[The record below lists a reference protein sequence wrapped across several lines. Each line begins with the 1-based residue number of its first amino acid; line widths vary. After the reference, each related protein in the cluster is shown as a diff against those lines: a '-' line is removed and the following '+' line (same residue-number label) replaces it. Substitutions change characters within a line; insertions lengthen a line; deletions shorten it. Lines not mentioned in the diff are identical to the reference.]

1 MWYMEREEKMVVQA
15 LTKDENKFLLL
26 EGVHPS
32 AVEVLKS
39 AGFTNIEYL
48 KSALSPTELKTA
60 LKDVRFIGIR
70 SRTHLTEDIIN
81 SAPKLA
87 GIGCFCIGTNQVD
100 LDAATVKGIPV
111 FNAPFSNTRSVA
123 ELVLAEAILLLR
135 RVPEANAQAHQGK
148 WNKIATG
155 SHEAR
160 GKNLGIIGYGHI
172 GSQLSIL
179 AESLGMNVYFYDIE
193 TKLPLGNA
201 KQIATMNELLA
212 ISDIVSMHVPENP
225 TTIRMISKN
234 EINQMKS
241 GAILINASRGKV
253 IDLDALTDALKANKI
268 SGAAIDVFPT
278 EPASNN
284 DPFES
289 PLCEFDNVI
298 ITPHIGGSTSEAQE
312 NIGIEVATKLA
323 KYSDTGA
330 TLSAVNFPEASLPI
344 PAKGSS
350 RFINIHHNQP
360 GVLTA
365 INTLFAEQGL
375 NISAQYLQTDP
386 KIGYVVIDIDRVEQS
401 KAEELLIKLKNVTGT
416 IRARLLF

>member
-1 MWYMEREEKMVVQA
+1 MVVQA
-15 LTKDENKFLLL
+15 LTKNENKFLLL
-26 EGVHPS
+26 EGIHPS
-32 AVEVLKS
+32 AIETLKS
-39 AGFTNIEYL
+39 AGYTNIEYY
-48 KSALSPTELKTA
+48 KGALTPSELKDA
-60 LKDVRFIGIR
+60 LKDVRFVGIR
-70 SRTHLTEDIIN
+70 SRTHLTKDIIDA
-81 SAPKLA
+81 APKLA

-100 LDAATVKGIPV
+100 LNAATVKGIPV

-135 RVPEANAQAHQGK
+135 RIPEANAKAHQGK
-148 WNKIATG
+148 WNKMATG

-172 GSQLSIL
+172 GSQLSVL

-201 KQIATMNELLA
+201 KQISTMKELLA
-212 ISDIVSMHVPENP
+212 MSDIVSMHVPENQ
-225 TTIRMISKN
+225 TTINMISQN
-234 EINQMKS
+234 EIDMMKS
-241 GAILINASRGKV
+241 GAILINASRGRV
-253 IDLDALTDALKANKI
+253 VDIDALTLALQSEKL
-268 SGAAIDVFPT
+268 SGAAIDVFPA
-278 EPASNN
+278 EPASNSE
-284 DPFES
+284 PFES
-289 PLCEFDNVI
+289 PLCQFDNVI

-312 NIGIEVATKLA
+312 NIGIEVASKLA

-344 PAKGSS
+344 PAKSTS
-350 RFINIHHNQP
+350 RFLNIHHNQP

-375 NISAQYLQTDP
+375 NISGQYLQTDP
-386 KIGYVVIDIDRVEQS
+386 KIGYVVIDIDSVEQS
-401 KAEELLIKLKNVTGT
+401 KAEELLVKLKSVPGT

>member
-201 KQIATMNELLA
+201 KQVASMNELLA
-212 ISDIVSMHVPENP
+212 MSDIVSMHVPENP

-401 KAEELLIKLKNVTGT
+401 KAEELLIKLKNVAGT

>member
-1 MWYMEREEKMVVQA
+1 MVVQA
-15 LTKDENKFLLL
+15 LTKDGNKFLLL

-32 AVEVLKS
+32 AIEILKS
-39 AGFTNIEYL
+39 AGFTNIEYH
-48 KSALSPTELKTA
+48 KSALSPAELKQA
-60 LKDVRFIGIR
+60 LQDVRFIGIR
-70 SRTHLTEDIIN
+70 SRTHLTKDIIDA
-81 SAPKLA
+81 APKLA

-135 RVPEANAQAHQGK
+135 RVPEANAKAHQGK

-193 TKLPLGNA
+193 TRLPLGNA
-201 KQIATMNELLA
+201 KQMSSMNELLA
-212 ISDIVSMHVPENP
+212 LSDIVSMHVPENA
-225 TTIRMISKN
+225 TTIKMISNN
-234 EINQMKS
+234 EIDAMKP

-253 IDLDALTDALKANKI
+253 IDLDALTQALKANKL

-278 EPASNN
+278 EPASNSE
-284 DPFES
+284 PFES
-289 PLCEFDNVI
+289 PLCQFDNVI

-386 KIGYVVIDIDRVEQS
+386 KIGYVVIDIERVEQG
-401 KAEELLIKLKNVTGT
+401 KAEELLIKLKNVPGT

>member
-1 MWYMEREEKMVVQA
+1 MVVQA

-32 AVEVLKS
+32 AIETLKK
-39 AGFTNIEYL
+39 AGFNNIEYL
-48 KSALSPTELKTA
+48 KSALSHSELKEA
-60 LKDVRFIGIR
+60 LKDVRFVGIR
-70 SRTHLTEDIIN
+70 SRTQLTQDIIN

-100 LDAATVKGIPV
+100 LETATFKGIPV

-135 RVPEANAQAHQGK
+135 RVPEANAKAHQGK

-160 GKNLGIIGYGHI
+160 GKNLGIVGYGHI
-172 GSQLSIL
+172 GSQLSVL

-201 KQIATMNELLA
+201 KQIPTMKDLLA
-212 ISDIVSMHVPENP
+212 ISDIISMHVPENT
-225 TTIRMISKN
+225 TTIKMISEN
-234 EINQMKS
+234 EINTMKN

-253 IDLDALTDALKANKI
+253 IDLDALTLALKTNKI

-278 EPASNN
+278 EPASNS

-289 PLCEFDNVI
+289 PLCQFDNVI

-344 PAKGSS
+344 PEKGSS

-375 NISAQYLQTDP
+375 NISAQYLQTDS
-386 KIGYVVIDIDRVEQS
+386 KIGYVVIDIDRVKQD
-401 KAEELLIKLKNVTGT
+401 KAEELLVKLKNVSGT

>member
-1 MWYMEREEKMVVQA
+1 MVIQT

-32 AVEVLKS
+32 AIEILKS
-39 AGFTNIEYL
+39 AGFTDIEYH
-48 KSALSPTELKTA
+48 KSALSPEELKQA

-70 SRTHLTEDIIN
+70 SRTQLTKDIID

-100 LDAATVKGIPV
+100 LDAATIKGIPV

-135 RVPEANAQAHQGK
+135 RVPDANAKAHRGK

-201 KQIATMNELLA
+201 KQVSTMKELLA

-225 TTIRMISKN
+225 TTIKMISDN
-234 EINQMKS
+234 EIDAMKQD
-241 GAILINASRGKV
+241 AILINASRGKV
-253 IDLDALTDALKANKI
+253 IDLNALTKALKTNKL

-289 PLCEFDNVI
+289 PLCQFDNVI

-312 NIGIEVATKLA
+312 NIGIEVASKLA
-323 KYSDTGA
+323 KYSNTGA

-350 RFINIHHNQP
+350 RFINIHRNQP

-386 KIGYVVIDIDRVEQS
+386 QIGYVVIDIDRVKQS
-401 KAEELLIKLKNVTGT
+401 KAEELLAKLKNVPGT

>member
-1 MWYMEREEKMVVQA
+1 MVVQA
-15 LTKDENKFLLL
+15 LTKNENKFLLL
-26 EGVHPS
+26 EGIHPS
-32 AVEVLKS
+32 AIETLKS
-39 AGFTNIEYL
+39 AGYTNIEYY
-48 KSALSPTELKTA
+48 KGALTPSELKDA
-60 LKDVRFIGIR
+60 LKDVRFVGIR
-70 SRTHLTEDIIN
+70 SRTHLTKDIIDA
-81 SAPKLA
+81 APKLA

-100 LDAATVKGIPV
+100 LNAATVKGIPV

-135 RVPEANAQAHQGK
+135 RIPEANAKAHQGK
-148 WNKIATG
+148 WNKMATG

-172 GSQLSIL
+172 GSQLSVL

-201 KQIATMNELLA
+201 KQISTMKELLA
-212 ISDIVSMHVPENP
+212 MSDIVSMHVPENQ
-225 TTIRMISKN
+225 TTINMISQN
-234 EINQMKS
+234 EIDMMKT
-241 GAILINASRGKV
+241 GAILINASRGSV
-253 IDLDALTDALKANKI
+253 VDIDALTLALQSEKL
-268 SGAAIDVFPT
+268 SGAAIDVFPA

-284 DPFES
+284 EPFES
-289 PLCEFDNVI
+289 PLCQFDNVI
-298 ITPHIGGSTSEAQE
+298 ITPHIGGSTTEAQE
-312 NIGIEVATKLA
+312 NIGIEVASKLA

-344 PAKGSS
+344 PAKSTS
-350 RFINIHHNQP
+350 RFLNIHHNQP

-375 NISAQYLQTDP
+375 NISGQYLQTDP
-386 KIGYVVIDIDRVEQS
+386 KIGYVVIDIDSVEQS
-401 KAEELLIKLKNVTGT
+401 KAEELLVKLKSVPGT

>member
-1 MWYMEREEKMVVQA
+1 MVVQA

-201 KQIATMNELLA
+201 KQVASMNELLA
-212 ISDIVSMHVPENP
+212 MSDIVSMHVPENP

-401 KAEELLIKLKNVTGT
+401 KAEELLIKLKNVAGT

>member
-1 MWYMEREEKMVVQA
+1 MVVQT

-32 AVEVLKS
+32 AIDVLKS
-39 AGFTNIEYL
+39 AGFTNIEYQ
-48 KSALSPTELKTA
+48 KSALSSEELKQA

-70 SRTHLTEDIIN
+70 SRTQLTKEIID

-135 RVPEANAQAHQGK
+135 RVPEANAKAHQGK

-201 KQIATMNELLA
+201 KQISTMEELLA
-212 ISDIVSMHVPENP
+212 ISDIVSMHVPENA
-225 TTIRMISKN
+225 TTIKMISDK
-234 EINQMKS
+234 EIDAMKS

-253 IDLDALTDALKANKI
+253 IDLDALTKALNANKL

-289 PLCEFDNVI
+289 PLCQFDNVI

-375 NISAQYLQTDP
+375 NISAQYLQTDA
-386 KIGYVVIDIDRVEQS
+386 KIGYVVIDIDRVDQN
-401 KAEELLIKLKNVTGT
+401 KAEELLAKLKCVPGT

>member
-212 ISDIVSMHVPENP
+212 MSDIVSMHVPENP

-268 SGAAIDVFPT
+268 SGAAIDVFPS

-401 KAEELLIKLKNVTGT
+401 KAEELLIKLKNVAGT

>member
-1 MWYMEREEKMVVQA
+1 MVVQA

-26 EGVHPS
+26 EGIHPS
-32 AVEVLKS
+32 AVETLKS
-39 AGFTNIEYL
+39 AGFNNIEYH
-48 KSALSPTELKTA
+48 KDALSKSELETA
-60 LKDVRFIGIR
+60 LKDARFIGIR
-70 SRTHLTEDIIN
+70 SRTHLTKEIIDA
-81 SAPKLA
+81 APKLA
-87 GIGCFCIGTNQVD
+87 GIGCFCIGTNQVE

-135 RVPEANAQAHQGK
+135 RVPEANAKAHQGK
-148 WNKIATG
+148 WNKLATG

-172 GSQLSIL
+172 GSQLSVL

-201 KQIATMNELLA
+201 KQIPTMRELLA
-212 ISDIVSMHVPENP
+212 MSDIVSMHVPENP
-225 TTIRMISKN
+225 TTIKMISQP
-234 EINQMKS
+234 EIDMMKT
-241 GAILINASRGKV
+241 GAILLNASRGSV
-253 IDLDALTDALKANKI
+253 IDIEALTQALETNKL

-278 EPASNN
+278 EPATNN

-289 PLCEFDNVI
+289 PLCKFDNVI

-375 NISAQYLQTDP
+375 NISAQYLQTDA
-386 KIGYVVIDIDRVEQS
+386 KIGYVVIDIDRVEQN
-401 KAEELLIKLKNVTGT
+401 KAEELLIKLKSVAGT

>member
-1 MWYMEREEKMVVQA
+1 MAVQA
-15 LTKDENKFLLL
+15 LTKDENKFILL
-26 EGVHPS
+26 EGIHPS
-32 AVEVLKS
+32 AVETLKS
-39 AGFTNIEYL
+39 AGFNNIEYH
-48 KSALSPTELKTA
+48 KGALSKSELETA
-60 LKDVRFIGIR
+60 LKDARFIGIR
-70 SRTHLTEDIIN
+70 SRTHLTKDIIDA
-81 SAPKLA
+81 APKLA
-87 GIGCFCIGTNQVD
+87 GIGCFCIGTNQVE

-135 RVPEANAQAHQGK
+135 RVPEANAKAHQGK
-148 WNKIATG
+148 WNKLATG

-172 GSQLSIL
+172 GSQLSVL

-201 KQIATMNELLA
+201 KQIPTMRELLA
-212 ISDIVSMHVPENP
+212 MSDIVSMHVPENP
-225 TTIRMISKN
+225 TTIKMISQP
-234 EINQMKS
+234 EIDMMKT
-241 GAILINASRGKV
+241 GAILLNASRGTV
-253 IDLDALTDALKANKI
+253 IDIKALTQALETNKLN
-268 SGAAIDVFPT
+268 GAAIDVFPT
-278 EPASNN
+278 EPATNN

-289 PLCEFDNVI
+289 PLCKFDNVI

-375 NISAQYLQTDP
+375 NISAQYLQTDA
-386 KIGYVVIDIDRVEQS
+386 KIGYVVIDIDRVEQN
-401 KAEELLIKLKNVTGT
+401 KAEELLIKLKSVAGT

>member
-1 MWYMEREEKMVVQA
+1 MVIQT

-32 AVEVLKS
+32 AIEILKF
-39 AGFTNIEYL
+39 AGFTNIEYH
-48 KSALSPTELKTA
+48 KNALSPEELKQA

-70 SRTHLTEDIIN
+70 SRTQLTKDIID

-135 RVPEANAQAHQGK
+135 RVPDANAKAHRGK

-201 KQIATMNELLA
+201 KQVSTMKELLA

-225 TTIRMISKN
+225 TTIKMISDN
-234 EINQMKS
+234 EIDAMKQD
-241 GAILINASRGKV
+241 AILINASRGKV
-253 IDLDALTDALKANKI
+253 IDLDALTKALKANKL

-289 PLCEFDNVI
+289 PLCQFDNVI

-312 NIGIEVATKLA
+312 NIGIEVASKLA

-350 RFINIHHNQP
+350 RFINIHRNQP

-386 KIGYVVIDIDRVEQS
+386 QIGYVVIDIDRVKQS
-401 KAEELLIKLKNVTGT
+401 KAEELLSKLKNVPGT

>member
-32 AVEVLKS
+32 AIEVLKS

-201 KQIATMNELLA
+201 KQVASMNELLA
-212 ISDIVSMHVPENP
+212 MSDIVSMHVPENP

-386 KIGYVVIDIDRVEQS
+386 KIGYVVIDIDRVKQS
-401 KAEELLIKLKNVTGT
+401 KAEELLIKLKNVAGT

>member
-1 MWYMEREEKMVVQA
+1 MVVQA

-32 AVEVLKS
+32 AIEVLKS

-201 KQIATMNELLA
+201 KQVASMNELLA
-212 ISDIVSMHVPENP
+212 MSDIVSMHVPENP

-234 EINQMKS
+234 EIDQMKS

-401 KAEELLIKLKNVTGT
+401 KAEELLIKLKNVAGT